1 MDPNDFK
8 PKDIYQLFREKHGD
22 DALIE
27 AMTNKEYIEDLID
40 NQSVAS
46 AESLIEGCTLHYEAC
61 QRGDYQRA
69 ADLALQIAHRAE
81 QLFLAHICVA
91 MNREQEGGS

>member
-1 MDPNDFK
+1 VDPNDVD
-8 PKDIYQLFREKHGD
+8 PKSIYDWFREKHGD

-27 AMTNKEYIEDLID
+27 AMTNKEYIEGLID

-46 AESLIEGCTLHYEAC
+46 AENLIEGCTLHYEAC

-81 QLFLAHICVA
+81 QLFMAHICVA
-91 MNREQEGGS
+91 MNREQD